1 MSCFFPRLLSSWN
14 GKCGCAIW
22 NNFTV
27 RLYKNLSCRKW
38 SVLLF
43 LFQLVASKV
52 LHRFMLVVLH
62 TVLLASETKQHC
74 GLCLRYSAG
83 TCCRA
88 EKAGEYSKGKTAFA
102 LAFVLKVNLMCNQP
116 SFLMI
121 LSQHLVL
128 FALLWRSEGQL
139 PTVLL
144 SFPELTMAE
153 MNFLKRLPTS
163 LLADHHWSPPLAIN
177 CPFSHSWPA
186 WHAVRE
192 PVSTVLKNFAVGGI

>member
-1 MSCFFPRLLSSWN
+1 MLSVKLNRSFAGLCLGWINNRPSLQHHLLLGSLTDWIGMATDQTRLQRTFVCPAFFPRLLWFLSSLN

-74 GLCLRYSAG
+74 GLCLRYSTG

-88 EKAGEYSKGKTAFA
+88 EKAGEYSKGKTACAF
-102 LAFVLKVNLMCNQP
+102 AFVLKVNQICNQP
-116 SFLMI
+116 NFLMI

-128 FALLWRSEGQL
+128 FALL
-139 PTVLL
+139 
-144 SFPELTMAE
+144 
-153 MNFLKRLPTS
+153 
-163 LLADHHWSPPLAIN
+163 
-177 CPFSHSWPA
+177 
-186 WHAVRE
+186 
-192 PVSTVLKNFAVGGI
+192 